1 MGPDIRGTGSW
12 GWDPERSGS
21 GFLYSGI
28 TPSPALAMGPAGAG
42 SKWPFPSAPL
52 RDGEWQLSRL
62 HKHPRGLSLLVSS
75 KERELLSR
83 LAPPS
88 LLLPPHRHLEVLIPM
103 GVCPL
108 ARMPLLRDN
117 FSGPLDP
124 GREATTSP
132 TLRTP
137 PHPTKLCPSVPVLL
151 ASPTLA
157 GLGTPPRA
165 PVR

>member
-1 MGPDIRGTGSW
+1 M
-12 GWDPERSGS
+12 
-21 GFLYSGI
+21 
-28 TPSPALAMGPAGAG
+28 AL
-42 SKWPFPSAPL
+42 SKCPP